1 MHRFIDGEDR
11 MQRALLPHSLED
23 YVGEE
28 NPVRVIEVFIDEL
41 DLPALGFSGMT
52 RGATGRPAYHPST
65 LLKIYLYGYLN
76 RVQSSRRL
84 EREAQRNIELMW
96 LTGRLAPD
104 FKTIADFRKDNGAA
118 IRSVCRQFVEL
129 CRGLKLFTGA
139 VVAIDGSKFKAVN
152 NRDKNYTVAKVTGR
166 MEQVNASI
174 ARYLRALDQADREES
189 DIAEAKSGRLKEKI
203 AGLRRQMQALKAM
216 EQRVQDAPDQQVS
229 LTDPDARSMATS
241 GKGTATVG
249 YNVQIAVD
257 AEHRLIVAHEVINQ
271 GSGRQQLAPMAFK
284 AQQAT
289 GCDKITALADRG
301 YFNGDQVLSCERT
314 GVAPIVPKTLTSSG
328 AKRGFFTRQDFIY
341 NAEHDHYTCPA
352 GAKLTKIH
360 RRVDHTVDF
369 DRYRHLSACFTC
381 PLRPRC
387 TPTPRRIIKR
397 WENEDVLDRMQ
408 DRLDRMP
415 DAMGVRR
422 QTVEH
427 PFGTLKA
434 WMGATHFLTRTLDKV
449 RTEMSL
455 HVLAYNTQANDQ
467 DLRSGTADGG
477 DQNLI
482 ASLKLLASVCL
493 SASALT
499 PGKHGASTHTSDAFS
514 HGLGHEYAFG
524 RTRLDG
530 SIAPFSAVP
539 CGSGRG
545 VRSTQ

>member
-23 YVGEE
+23 YVDEE

-41 DLPALGFSGMT
+41 DLAALGFSGMT
-52 RGATGRPAYHPST
+52 PAATGRPAYHPST

-76 RVQSSRRL
+76 RLQSSRRL

-104 FKTIADFRKDNGAA
+104 FKTIADFRRDNGAA
-118 IRSVCRQFVEL
+118 IRAVCIQFVML
-129 CRGLKLFTGA
+129 CRRLKLFTRA
-139 VVAIDGSKFKAVN
+139 IVAIDGSKFKAVN

-166 MEQVNASI
+166 MEQVDASI

-189 DIAEAKSGRLKEKI
+189 EVAEAKSGRLKEKI
-203 AGLRRQMQALKAM
+203 AGLRRQMLALKAM
-216 EQRVQDAPDQQVS
+216 EQTVQEAPDQQVS

-257 AEHRLIVAHEVINQ
+257 AEHHLIVAHEVINQ
-271 GSGRQQLAPMAFK
+271 GYDRSQLAPMARK
-284 AQQAT
+284 AQEAT
-289 GCDKITALADRG
+289 GCEQVTALADRG
-301 YFNGDQVLSCERT
+301 YFSGDQVLSCEGT

-328 AKRGFFTRQDFIY
+328 AKRGLFTRQDFIDD
-341 NAEHDHYTCPA
+341 AEHDHYTCPA

-360 RRVDHTVDF
+360 RRADHTEDF

-387 TPTPRRIIKR
+387 TPTQRRIIKR

-408 DRLDRMP
+408 ARLDRMP
-415 DAMGVRR
+415 EAMGVRR

-455 HVLAYNTQANDQ
+455 HVLAYN
-467 DLRSGTADGG
+467 
-477 DQNLI
+477 
-482 ASLKLLASVCL
+482 LKRMI
-493 SASALT
+493 T
-499 PGKHGASTHTSDAFS
+499 I
-514 HGLGHEYAFG
+514 FG
-524 RTRLDG
+524 VGPLMVAIRT
-530 SIAPFSAVP
+530 
-539 CGSGRG
+539 
-545 VRSTQ
+545 